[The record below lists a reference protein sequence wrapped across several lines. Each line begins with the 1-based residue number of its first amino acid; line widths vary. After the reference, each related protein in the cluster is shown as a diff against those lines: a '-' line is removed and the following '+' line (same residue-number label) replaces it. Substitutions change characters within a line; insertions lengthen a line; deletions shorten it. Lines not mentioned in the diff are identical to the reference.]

1 MFYLLLEKF
10 NNYKNRI
17 NRMASNIYAY
27 EALTGGR
34 YIQNS
39 TKETNFNIRDG
50 LLMIHDFNLEVTDQ
64 GDLNP
69 DYLVI
74 YIIRKPGE
82 YPEGDDP
89 ELVISRWFVIS
100 KRLKSGHQYTLT
112 LKRDVIADNL
122 EIVKESPSFIE
133 KAIIPS
139 SDSAIFNHED
149 MTFNQIK
156 KSETLI
162 QDATETA
169 WIVGYLA
176 EDHPALTNETFT
188 YKAEVDEV
196 IASDFINWEF
206 SNLCDSQAHISFSM
220 SQSKFENIIAEPRAL
235 LLHQYAYIEYNS
247 VTWTA
252 TIKGGANDYWDTSN
266 LSLDE
271 YITSNWYSYF
281 NMATIES
288 LINTANPTWVP
299 EATFNRFKKYIG
311 KKIQFNDGIYEIT
324 LNKSSALDNDWT
336 LEPTNTNLYNYIYGR
351 VLASIQA
358 VNPNAS
364 ITDTRN
370 HPFHY
375 KLYKTTFYANA
386 TKNLLVP
393 GTYSYS
399 IPLTVKKL
407 NDAPYKM
414 FAIPYYTGDKLYY
427 VSDDGFIDSFKIK
440 KDIMLN
446 WAYDIIKK
454 MGGIGQS
461 GSSAYDLQI
470 LPYCPLSEYTTW
482 GTPDYPSNEAGVAV
496 DVHHSDVQVNYDY
509 IELYDSNHDL
519 QGYCFFCDKST
530 HELELEYYPITIS
543 DYKLENEC
551 DMYRLCSPNYSSVFE
566 FNPAK
571 NGGVESYIV
580 RFTYKPYQPFI
591 YVAPKFNRLYGEDF
605 KDDRGLILSGDYSLP
620 VISDA
625 WTNYQLTNKN
635 YLLTFD
641 RQIKNLEITQDVQ
654 RINEIFG
661 AMAGTVRGGVMG
673 GLGGGMTGNP
683 VGAVSGALIGTVS
696 SLVGGIA
703 DYQNNE
709 RLRRETIDYTKDQ
722 FGYSL
727 RNIQALPNTLNKTS
741 SIIAISKLF
750 PFVEKYTC
758 TDEEKEA
765 LINKIR
771 YNGMTVMRI
780 GKIKDYIGYHYP
792 LDNHYTYIKAK
803 LIRNQDI
810 ACDSNFL
817 EAISEELDKGVNF
830 E

>member
-156 KSETLI
+156 NSETLI

-247 VTWTA
+247 VNWTA

-324 LNKSSALDNDWT
+324 LNK
-336 LEPTNTNLYNYIYGR
+336 
-351 VLASIQA
+351 
-358 VNPNAS
+358 
-364 ITDTRN
+364 IT
-370 HPFHY
+370 
-375 KLYKTTFYANA
+375 
-386 TKNLLVP
+386 
-393 GTYSYS
+393 
-399 IPLTVKKL
+399 
-407 NDAPYKM
+407 
-414 FAIPYYTGDKLYY
+414 
-427 VSDDGFIDSFKIK
+427 
-440 KDIMLN
+440 
-446 WAYDIIKK
+446 IIKK
-454 MGGIGQS
+454 
-461 GSSAYDLQI
+461 
-470 LPYCPLSEYTTW
+470 
-482 GTPDYPSNEAGVAV
+482 
-496 DVHHSDVQVNYDY
+496 
-509 IELYDSNHDL
+509 
-519 QGYCFFCDKST
+519 
-530 HELELEYYPITIS
+530 
-543 DYKLENEC
+543 
-551 DMYRLCSPNYSSVFE
+551 
-566 FNPAK
+566 
-571 NGGVESYIV
+571 
-580 RFTYKPYQPFI
+580 
-591 YVAPKFNRLYGEDF
+591 
-605 KDDRGLILSGDYSLP
+605 
-620 VISDA
+620 
-625 WTNYQLTNKN
+625 
-635 YLLTFD
+635 
-641 RQIKNLEITQDVQ
+641 
-654 RINEIFG
+654 
-661 AMAGTVRGGVMG
+661 
-673 GLGGGMTGNP
+673 
-683 VGAVSGALIGTVS
+683 
-696 SLVGGIA
+696 
-703 DYQNNE
+703 
-709 RLRRETIDYTKDQ
+709 
-722 FGYSL
+722 
-727 RNIQALPNTLNKTS
+727 
-741 SIIAISKLF
+741 
-750 PFVEKYTC
+750 
-758 TDEEKEA
+758 
-765 LINKIR
+765 
-771 YNGMTVMRI
+771 
-780 GKIKDYIGYHYP
+780 
-792 LDNHYTYIKAK
+792 
-803 LIRNQDI
+803 
-810 ACDSNFL
+810 
-817 EAISEELDKGVNF
+817 
-830 E
+830 